1 MKFTQ
6 KKRKRF
12 CFNIRNNTQF
22 SWKFY
27 IVIVRWCGIIP
38 TVHEGS
44 NRAWSGTNQSELG
57 KCQTTYRQMNSGDKT
72 ETSRS
77 RALSCALLRH
87 LSSWV
92 RPQRSDTS
100 VEIHTSTQNLL
111 RLWRRSNLKTIRLVY
126 NYFQEK
132 EWMFFPPSDQTIV
145 SLCLFGN
152 KNKTSWTALSAT
164 VQTWILLCHQ

>member
-1 MKFTQ
+1 MQLWCLPKNAC
-6 KKRKRF
+6 KWL
-12 CFNIRNNTQF
+12 CFNIRNNIQF
-22 SWKFY
+22 SWKFCNLM
-27 IVIVRWCGIIP
+27 VRWGGIIP
-38 TVHEGS
+38 NVHEGS
-44 NRAWSGTNQSELG
+44 NTAWSGTNQSELR

-72 ETSRS
+72 ETSCS

-87 LSSWV
+87 LSSCV
-92 RPQRSDTS
+92 RPERSDTS

-126 NYFQEK
+126 NHFQEK

-145 SLCLFGN
+145 SLCPFGN

-164 VQTWILLCHQ
+164 V